1 MYAHFMEIGYYMHF
15 FTVFWN
21 KTCKFWCHLGFQYS
35 IWALVSALSNP
46 SSSLTV
52 LFGVDDPVICLLLRS
67 HYESHVFW
75 LLKCLQYNST
85 STADGEAGMSWHQPS
100 PKCVDNQL
108 PHQQTTV
115 HEALA
120 LFPWGSAM
128 QHGGPSGDR
137 LFPFYL
143 LHFWFQIQHHKLP
156 PPEVLRWYIHRWM
169 CI

>member
-1 MYAHFMEIGYYMHF
+1 MSLGVSIFNMSSGER
-15 FTVFWN
+15 TVEPQQFAYRPVWGG
-21 KTCKFWCHLGFQYS
+21 WSSHLPPAQITATPGEY
-35 IWALVSALSNP
+35 WK
-46 SSSLTV
+46 
-52 LFGVDDPVICLLLRS
+52 

-75 LLKCLQYNST
+75 LLQCLQYNST

-115 HEALA
+115 HEASA

-143 LHFWFQIQHHKLP
+143 LHFWLQIQHHKLP

-169 CI
+169 CIWGDRSWV